1 MAADP
6 KSQTKSQRPQTPGHA
21 RPLPAAIAA
30 ARWHVKLLPGPAGI
44 GRPCLRSVV
53 LPQLLGTLAVQTASR
68 FRSPAAGAGV
78 DVAGIDPAAEA
89 FPAPLEVTAMASVFD
104 DER

>member
-1 MAADP
+1 
-6 KSQTKSQRPQTPGHA
+6 
-21 RPLPAAIAA
+21 
-30 ARWHVKLLPGPAGI
+30 
-44 GRPCLRSVV
+44 V